1 MQDTGWGKVGYV
13 ETLCFVCNFS
23 TILYA
28 YGKKMFIQIKE
39 NTMNKS
45 ILSKKIIVV

>member
-13 ETLCFVCNFS
+13 EILYFVCNFS
-23 TILYA
+23 TILYV
-28 YGKKMFIQIKE
+28 YGKKNHIKE

-45 ILSKKIIVV
+45 ILSKNNSCLV